1 MWQISGYHV
10 ERASLIAPNY
20 LYNDDSNTIDIIID
34 SEQNNKYNIVF
45 KEIQLLTLFFFI
57 FKAPIWF

>member
-1 MWQISGYHV
+1 
-10 ERASLIAPNY
+10 LIAPNY

-57 FKAPIWF
+57 FKAPI